1 MAYILNDIKEIIEKV
16 KSRIP
21 DFDSN
26 RFLKAYHFADHAHK
40 GQMRY
45 EGTPYISHLIE
56 TVKILSNL
64 RVDENTLIAAMLH
77 DVSEDTS
84 YSINDIQKEFGEH
97 VAFLVNGVTKLSKVY
112 YKNAMEK
119 RQIES
124 LKKLLLHT
132 SKDPRVIFIKLAD
145 RLHNMRTL
153 HFVRP
158 DKQTRIAKETLE
170 VYIPISNLMGIQGIK
185 YELEDLCF
193 KHLYQ
198 KEYRAFID
206 RLKKYNKKHD
216 DIAQKTITEMSAILD
231 KKKINAKVYLRPKSI
246 FHIFKKIKSFDDPGA
261 KNVLDLITIRIV
273 TDTPDDC
280 YKALGVAHS
289 MYKPDAGKLK
299 DYIAV
304 PKING
309 YQSIHTIVLGPK
321 EARIEFQIRTQKMH
335 DDSELG
341 INLVTTKSMP
351 EKYLKWMEQILE
363 LEKQDS
369 DDDYFMRDL
378 KEEVFSD
385 RITVF
390 NQNGEPFYLPSGS
403 SVVDFIYAT
412 EPKKIVYAYEAR
424 INDVIMPLTMTLNS
438 NDKVKI
444 LVTRTACE
452 PRLEWL
458 PYVKTGSARSRIKE
472 IFKTKTRHE
481 KITIGKK
488 FLQNAFNI
496 AGLGFIEDMRFKKIQ
511 EVFKKRLDISY
522 DSPYDL
528 YAAVGEGSISPF
540 DVIQLIYLERNARG
554 ALNVG
559 IINDSI
565 PFSKKTV
572 KLEITGK
579 DRPGFVMDVTDV
591 IRQYNVNL
599 LSIRGAGDR
608 SFGRKAKLIIDFE
621 MKDLRMFTEIVKR
634 LEQIPGCLTI
644 TRKFAGQMGVFI
656 TFAFFN
662 IIGWALH
669 PFIVGKFVE
678 TGISSAKTIVGA
690 SIYVGLAVIFVLS
703 FYLKK
708 LMERNFPGTRS
719 ASIGFGLTLFVVS
732 FVTAMTYAEFYFY
745 KIPLDPIVI
754 AVLIA
759 LIIFYMFVN
768 YIEHRK
774 AKLPKG

>member
-21 DFDSN
+21 GFDSN

-45 EGTPYISHLIE
+45 EGTPYITHLVE

-77 DVSEDTS
+77 DVSEDTA

-153 HFVRP
+153 RFVRP

-193 KHLYQ
+193 KYLYQ

-206 RLKKYNKKHD
+206 KLKKYNKKHD

-261 KNVLDLITIRIV
+261 KNVLDLVTIRII
-273 TDTPDDC
+273 TDTTDDC

-363 LEKQDS
+363 LQKQDS

-385 RITVF
+385 RITIF
-390 NQNGEPFYLPSGS
+390 NQNGEPSYLPAGS
-403 SVVDFIYAT
+403 SVIDFIYAT
-412 EPKKIVYAYEAR
+412 EPKKIAYAYEAR
-424 INDVIMPLTMTLNS
+424 INDVIMPLTTMLS
-438 NDKVKI
+438 PNDKVKI
-444 LVTRTACE
+444 LVTHTAHE

-458 PYVKTGSARSRIKE
+458 PYTKTSGARSRIKE
-472 IFKTKTRHE
+472 IFKVKTRTE
-481 KITIGKK
+481 KISIGKK
-488 FLQNAFNI
+488 LLQNAFSI
-496 AGLGFIEDMRFKKIQ
+496 AGLGFIEDMKFKKLQ
-511 EVFKKRLDISY
+511 EILKKRINASY
-522 DSPYDL
+522 NSAYDF
-528 YAAVGEGSISPF
+528 YVSVGEGVISPF
-540 DVIQLIYLERNARG
+540 DVIQLIYMERSSRDSDMGVVDN
-554 ALNVG
+554 
-559 IINDSI
+559 SI
-565 PFSKKTV
+565 PFSKKKV
-572 KLEITGK
+572 QLEIIGK

-599 LSIRGAGDR
+599 ISIWGAGDR
-608 SFGRKAKLIIDFE
+608 SFGRKAKLIIEFE
-621 MKDLRMFTEIVKR
+621 MKDLRIFTEIVKR
-634 LEQIPGCLTI
+634 LEQVPGCLKI
-644 TRKFAGQMGVFI
+644 TRKFVGQMWLFV
-656 TFAFFN
+656 TFAILN

-678 TGISSAKTIVGA
+678 TDVSYAKTIVGI
-690 SIYVGLAVIFVLS
+690 SIYVGLSVIFVLS

-708 LMERNFPGTRS
+708 LMEKNFPGTRRG
-719 ASIGFGLTLFVVS
+719 SIGFALTLFVVS
-732 FVTAMTYAEFYFY
+732 FVAAMTYAEFYFY
-745 KIPLDPIVI
+745 KIPLDPMVI

-759 LIIFYMFVN
+759 LIIFYMLAG

-774 AKLPKG
+774 VQLPKN